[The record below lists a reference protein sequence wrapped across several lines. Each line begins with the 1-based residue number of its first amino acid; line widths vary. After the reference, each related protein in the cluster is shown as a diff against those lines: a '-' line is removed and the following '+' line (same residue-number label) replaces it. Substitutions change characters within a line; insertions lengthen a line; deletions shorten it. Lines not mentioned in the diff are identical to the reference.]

1 MIKGFRIP
9 QRTEVT
15 PENQAIFDRL
25 ASMLGT
31 VPNLYAGF
39 AWSAHALSTYL
50 ALENGKSSLNAR
62 QREAIH
68 LIVSQVNDCQYC
80 LTAHSE
86 IARMNGF
93 TKEQIAEIRLGSA
106 PFDRQLDAIVKLAKS
121 VAENRGRSDEALL
134 QVFFAAGLTNENLVD
149 LVVVIGHMIVANYL
163 QALINAPLDFPLAG
177 NWEDLS
183 RHREE

>member
-15 PENQAIFDRL
+15 EENQAIFDQL
-25 ASMLGT
+25 TSILGT

-62 QREAIH
+62 QREVIQ
-68 LIVSQVNDCQYC
+68 LVVSQVNDCQYC

-93 TKEQIAEIRLGSA
+93 TEEEIREIRRGRA
-106 PFDRQLDAIVKLAKS
+106 TFDPELDAIARLARN
-121 VAENRGRSDEALL
+121 VAEKRGRSDDASLKA
-134 QVFFAAGLTNENLVD
+134 FYAAGLTNENLVD
-149 LVVVIGHMIVANYL
+149 LVIVVGYQIVANYL
-163 QALINAPLDFPLAG
+163 QGLINMPLDFPLQG
-177 NWEDLS
+177 YWEDQL
-183 RHREE
+183 RHREG